1 LLRGRGKREELA
13 GFGRGDRAFGRSES
27 LPKWPWEVL
36 SFVAMPNA
44 KLRIVIFQDGEW
56 LCAHCL
62 EYNLATQAKN
72 LDDLRYDLE
81 RMIVGHIAVSLANG
95 LKPFRNGRRAPE
107 KYWAMFRRS
116 KISLPQ
122 QSFGLRTKKRG
133 VKIPTPEI
141 RVAALAA

>member
-1 LLRGRGKREELA
+1 MYQFRLT
-13 GFGRGDRAFGRSES
+13 SETAKES
-27 LPKWPWEVL
+27 AKLG
-36 SFVAMPNA
+36 AMHNT
-44 KLRIVIFQDGEW
+44 KLRIVIFQEGEW

-62 EYNLATQAKN
+62 EYDFATQAKK

-81 RMIVGHIAVSLANG
+81 RMIVGHIAISLENG
-95 LKPFRNGRRAPE
+95 LKPFRNIRRAPE
-107 KYWAMFRRS
+107 KYWTMFEQS

-122 QSFGLRTKKRG
+122 QSFGLRIKKRG